1 MTPSQEHYNKFNEA
15 EFCELCPEHAHA
27 VHAMG
32 TLLDLFVLRKRL
44 RNILVNNDLVVN
56 HERLVQLEET
66 GEILSE
72 EMLLRWAA
80 NDSEEDTAII
90 DLSKQD

>member
-1 MTPSQEHYNKFNEA
+1 MTPSKEHYNKFNEV

-44 RNILVNNDLVVN
+44 RNILVNHDLVVN
-56 HERLVQLEET
+56 HERLVQLEAND
-66 GEILSE
+66 EILTE
-72 EMLLRWAA
+72 EMLERWAA

-90 DLSKQD
+90 DLNQK